1 MDTVLLVR
9 YTFMNVEWFLPPL
22 ALLLPLE
29 PLPLASPPPPMPP
42 PPFLALLLLLLSDR
56 ALDLPRPVANP
67 DELSLGSCPPD
78 VLLPVL
84 YMYRCLILLP
94 GA

>member
-1 MDTVLLVR
+1 
-9 YTFMNVEWFLPPL
+9 MNVEWFLAPL

-29 PLPLASPPPPMPP
+29 PQPLASPPPPPPMAP

-78 VLLPVL
+78 VLLPVHVL
-84 YMYRCLILLP
+84 YRCLILLP